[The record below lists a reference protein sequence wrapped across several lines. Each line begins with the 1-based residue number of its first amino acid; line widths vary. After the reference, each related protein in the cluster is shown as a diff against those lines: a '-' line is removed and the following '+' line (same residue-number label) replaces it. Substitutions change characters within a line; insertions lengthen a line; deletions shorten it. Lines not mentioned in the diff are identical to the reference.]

1 MKNLNILEKFTDI
14 NSPAPA
20 PAPCTAPIQKCD
32 YSGFIEKSKY
42 NNLIEDKNI
51 LENRLKSSE
60 LALTTKSDTINTLN
74 LTIENLKKQIA
85 RKDTTNVI
93 NLSTQIRENND
104 CASQGFISL
113 VDHNKL
119 LKLEKNKLYILKSE
133 SDKISAN
140 LTKSEDN
147 NKIYKKTLDKII
159 NESKFYKS
167 SGFWITI
174 IILISIFSGIIYFLL
189 NSNSKSNNSLNF

>member
-1 MKNLNILEKFTDI
+1 MINLKFLENFTDI

-20 PAPCTAPIQKCD
+20 PCTASIQKCD
-32 YSGFIEKSKY
+32 YSEFVEKSKY

-51 LENRLKSSE
+51 LESRLKSSE

-93 NLSTQIRENND
+93 NLSTQIKENND

-119 LKLEKNKLYILKSE
+119 LKLEKNKLDILKSE
-133 SDKISAN
+133 YNKTLSN
-140 LTKSEDN
+140 LIKSEDN
-147 NKIYKKTLDKII
+147 IFIKPAKQI
-159 NESKFYKS
+159 KS
-167 SGFWITI
+167 
-174 IILISIFSGIIYFLL
+174 ILFFLKYPNIF
-189 NSNSKSNNSLNF
+189 NSACFFFE